1 MKEKNSARFFR
12 ALQDA
17 PWYGDFLAP
26 VTEELL
32 QLPEEAR
39 ILDVGCG
46 PGKLMEEV
54 LKGGMYRFTGA
65 DINREMLKEARS
77 RPLLRDVVLIPLEK
91 GAPLPFKEGEFDAVV
106 FCSLL
111 FLLEE
116 PLFLLGE
123 ALRLLPS
130 GGKIFILTPSGKR
143 RPLLPG
149 AALLR
154 PANASFWLWR
164 KVTGGRGRKWASASV
179 VEKLAGEQG
188 LRYAKTDVF
197 QGMAV
202 MEILEK

>member
-65 DINREMLKEARS
+65 DINREMLQEARS
-77 RPLLRDVVLIPLEK
+77 RPRLRDVALVPLEK
-91 GAPLPFKEGEFDAVV
+91 GAPLPFREGEFDAVV

-143 RPLLPG
+143 SPLLPG

-154 PANASFWLWR
+154 PVNAGFWLWR
-164 KVTGGRGRKWASASV
+164 KATRGRGAKWLGNSPPEKWAAANGLKYSRRLV
-179 VEKLAGEQG
+179 FKELAV
-188 LRYAKTDVF
+188 L
-197 QGMAV
+197 
-202 MEILEK
+202 EILEK